1 MKELQTNDNRD
12 AVVIAHEIN
21 LIKEQ
26 TNKILLQSSIEIGKR
41 LSEAKEMVGH
51 GNWSNWLETEVN
63 YSQRTAQNLM
73 KIYEEYGRG
82 ALENS
87 NSQALADLGYT
98 QAIAMLKLEEDEREN
113 FISENDVEAMST
125 RELNEAIREKN
136 DLIKEK
142 EELEKQLTDMTDKE
156 SSSAKELKARLKDI
170 AEYEK
175 KIREATAEKK
185 KLKDQVTKLEEAAKK
200 EPKKSKE
207 SEDAVDPKE
216 VEKLNK
222 LIKAKDEEVELLKKQ
237 LKEKPKEVEVE
248 VEVEVVPAAIEEE
261 LNKLK
266 SKLQVSDGAVKFK
279 ATFEIIMNL
288 FNELIELVDS
298 MKESNP
304 DEHEKYKGAVN
315 KLLDQL
321 KVE

>member
-1 MKELQTNDNRD
+1 MKELQTNEKRN

-82 ALENS
+82 TLENS

-113 FISENDVEAMST
+113 FIEENDIESMST

-142 EELEKQLTDMTDKE
+142 KELEEKLTDMTDKE
-156 SSSAKELKARLKDI
+156 SASAKELTARLKDI
-170 AEYEK
+170 ADYEK
-175 KIREATAEKK
+175 QIREGTAEKK
-185 KLKDQVTKLEEAAKK
+185 KLKDKVAQLEEAAKQNPK
-200 EPKKSKE
+200 ELE
-207 SEDAVDPKE
+207 TDIDPKE
-216 VEKLNK
+216 IEKLNESINAKNKEIKK
-222 LIKAKDEEVELLKKQ
+222 LKDQ

-248 VEVEVVPAAIEEE
+248 VEVIPTSIEEE
-261 LNKLK
+261 LNNLK

-279 ATFEIIMNL
+279 ATFEIIINL
-288 FNELIELVDS
+288 FNELVELVDS
-298 MKESNP
+298 MKDSNP

-315 KLLDQL
+315 KLLEQL